1 MLDIDLWLTFVFNQE
16 NYSNTLTLNV
26 EES

>member
-16 NYSNTLTLNV
+16 NYSNTLTLNL